1 MKRIPAVL
9 GLVFLVFGLT
19 GCVISIGSR
28 VQAPPPTPPPVPP
41 PPPVVVTDP
50 GQAATVA
57 EIDAAAQLSMDSAR
71 AQALGQLAERPAL
84 GPPVL
89 VHLVNVSYRVLSFES
104 SKVQVLSK
112 VIARSDF
119 CDPVRNAIVSQLSL
133 LSLDSNRQQLLN
145 QINARLTEPK
155 PQ

>member
-1 MKRIPAVL
+1 MRRILSVL
-9 GLVFLVFGLT
+9 GLVLLISGLV

-28 VQAPPPTPPPVPP
+28 VQAPPPAPAPP

-50 GQAATVA
+50 GQAATIA
-57 EIDAAAQLSMDSAR
+57 EIDAAAQLNMDTAK

-89 VHLVNVSYRVLSFES
+89 VHLVNVTYRTLSFEN
-104 SKVQVLSK
+104 SKVQMLSK
-112 VIARSDF
+112 VIARPDF
-119 CDPVRNAIVSQLSL
+119 CDPVRNAIVSQLNL
-133 LSLDSNRQQLLN
+133 LSFDSNRQHLLN
-145 QINARLTEPK
+145 QINTRLAAPK